1 MSTCSLP
8 RAETLLNL
16 YADGELPSAR
26 QAELFAH
33 LARCAA
39 CRAQFNAL
47 LAFRL
52 AARQE
57 VLAVPPAAD
66 EAFFAHIDRLRR
78 AAHPAPERAA
88 ERRFFGDALRRRV
101 PLGVALVVAVVL
113 VALGFLAR
121 PAPQAGAAAGA
132 EAAAPPFRLTEVV
145 LDDGN
150 ALYVMDNITVE
161 GKQGRHGPGTD
172 G

>member
-78 AAHPAPERAA
+78 LDAVCRVLPLQVDPFDPGIQVVHARTGGEA
-88 ERRFFGDALRRRV
+88 ERRQHRADSECGDSKDLS
-101 PLGVALVVAVVL
+101 
-113 VALGFLAR
+113 
-121 PAPQAGAAAGA
+121 
-132 EAAAPPFRLTEVV
+132 
-145 LDDGN
+145 
-150 ALYVMDNITVE
+150 
-161 GKQGRHGPGTD
+161 RHGRAPLETGTD
-172 G
+172 YPGRN

>member
-1 MSTCSLP
+1 MSPCADP

-16 YADGELPSAR
+16 YADGELPSG
-26 QAELFAH
+26 QQPELFAH

-57 VLAVPPAAD
+57 ALLVPPAAD
-66 EAFFAHIDRLRR
+66 EAFLARIDRLRR
-78 AAHPAPERAA
+78 AAHPAPDRAA
-88 ERRFFGDALRRRV
+88 ERRALGSPLRRRV
-101 PLGVALVVAVVL
+101 PLGLALAAVALVVALGL
-113 VALGFLAR
+113 VSR
-121 PAPQAGAAAGA
+121 PAPPDTRAT
-132 EAAAPPFRLTEVV
+132 APAFRLTEVV

-161 GKQGRHGPGTD
+161 GEQDEGGAD